1 MEKSEPS
8 LVPEWLRST
17 GGGTGG
23 GSSSHHF
30 ASSQAGAILSV
41 FGTTL
46 IDVH

>member
-30 ASSQAGAILSV
+30 ASLQAGADT
-41 FGTTL
+41 FCFW
-46 IDVH
+46 DYFN